1 MPGRSARPHAAL
13 ACTRRTARV
22 GSTTPR
28 SPRGRERLAATIVV
42 AFDACEDAGIG
53 LSELQKV
60 AFLHALLLQ
69 FDGFVEHVRSL
80 EAVDRLLWDLGH
92 LQ

>member
-1 MPGRSARPHAAL
+1 MYATNGKGQVDHAAI
-13 ACTRRTARV
+13 AQAAAA
-22 GSTTPR
+22 
-28 SPRGRERLAATIVV
+28 ERLAATIVV

-53 LSELQKV
+53 LSELQKI

-80 EAVDRLLWDLGH
+80 EAVDQLLWNLGH